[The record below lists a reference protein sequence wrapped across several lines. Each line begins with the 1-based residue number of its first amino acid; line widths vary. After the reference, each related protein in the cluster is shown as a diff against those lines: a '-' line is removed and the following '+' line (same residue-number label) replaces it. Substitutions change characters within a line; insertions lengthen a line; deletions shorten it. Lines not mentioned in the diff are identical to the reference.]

1 MEIKIRQTLTEE
13 HVGISV
19 VSHVCEDNLYTQTVP
34 TNMLLTRIPG
44 VVDILADKIENIAES
59 QLARAHRLR
68 CMYHNSENSYG
79 TMYRLNSFDKH
90 TFTPVQTLRLSQSI
104 IMDTLLYNIS

>member
-34 TNMLLTRIPG
+34 TNMLLTR
-44 VVDILADKIENIAES
+44 AYQAW
-59 QLARAHRLR
+59 
-68 CMYHNSENSYG
+68 
-79 TMYRLNSFDKH
+79 
-90 TFTPVQTLRLSQSI
+90 
-104 IMDTLLYNIS
+104 